1 MATTGIEAPFQ
12 AAQAAIERTRRSL
25 FPVRLDVW
33 LVLGFVAFL
42 DQLGRSSLGVLS
54 WGGWHE
60 GDRDAGKASSLDA
73 RSAAEGARQVWAW
86 VVEHWPWL
94 AGAGA
99 LVLAVLLAVAVLV
112 LWLQSRA
119 TFVYLDDVARGRAEL
134 GRPWREHA
142 RRADSYFF
150 YKLLLTLLPP
160 AALLALVVVA
170 LPLGLRAWREGV
182 RAGDVAALA
191 VLGLAALLLVLAA
204 ALAHVLQRDFV
215 APVQV
220 AAGLGCAA
228 AWGRVWRLLCDHPAV
243 FVVYLLVKLVFLAGL
258 GMAAVIAGCLT
269 CCLGFLPIVSHAL
282 LQPLHYFERAWSL
295 ELTALLGYRIGG
307 GE

>member
-1 MATTGIEAPFQ
+1 MATIGIEAPFQ
-12 AAQAAIERTRRSL
+12 AAQAAIERTRRTL
-25 FPVRLDVW
+25 FPFRLEVW

-42 DQLGRSSLGVLS
+42 DQLGRSSLGLAS
-54 WGGWHE
+54 WGGWHD
-60 GDRDAGKASSLDA
+60 GDRDAEKVASLDA
-73 RSAAEGARQVWAW
+73 RSAAESARQVWPGW
-86 VVEHWPWL
+86 SSTGRGWPGPGRWCWSPWWRSWCCSCGCR
-94 AGAGA
+94 AGPRSSTSTTSPAAGPSSA
-99 LVLAVLLAVAVLV
+99 GRGG
-112 LWLQSRA
+112 SRPA
-119 TFVYLDDVARGRAEL
+119 A
-134 GRPWREHA
+134 P
-142 RRADSYFF
+142 DSYFF

-170 LPLGLRAWREGV
+170 LPLGLRAWRDGL

-204 ALAHVLQRDFV
+204 AIAHVLQRDFV

-228 AWGRVWRLLCDHPAV
+228 AWGRVWRLVCDQPAV

-269 CCLGFLPIVSHAL
+269 CCLGFLPIVSQAL

-295 ELTALLGYRIGG
+295 ELTALLGYRIGA